1 LRRKFLINILFLLTV
16 SIIVKAFWVLGID
29 RTVQNVVGETAYGS
43 YFSLFSFSVL
53 FTLLLDMG
61 LSGFNNRAV
70 SADPTRV
77 KLWFGNVLLLRLLLT
92 AAYFAVTL
100 TVAFALGYRGWQIT
114 MLLILMLN
122 QVMASM
128 ILWLRSNLSG
138 MQYLLLDSL
147 LSVADRLIM
156 ILICSLLLWGN
167 FSGDVFRI
175 EWFVW
180 SQTAAYFTVMCI
192 SLVFVVRRGGV
203 AGVKPDAAIMRS
215 IIMDG
220 LPYAAVVFAMTI
232 CWRTD
237 SVMIERL
244 LPDGA
249 TEAGNYAQ
257 GFRLFDALA
266 MIPVMFGGMLLP
278 IMTRGLSSGQ
288 DIRPLAKMAARMLM
302 APLGAGAVT
311 LATFPA
317 EILDVLYLAPAT
329 GAVISFRILMI
340 TIIPVGAI
348 YIYSTMLTA
357 AWKLKVLGII
367 TLSGMVLSVALN
379 LVLIPWLGIA
389 GAAYTAL
396 AVQTLVAVA
405 CMAAVRRTM
414 TGIAGTGRI
423 IMFMLM
429 LLLTFLAGWL
439 LRRTALPWTLA
450 AAAQLA
456 TGIILA
462 LLFRFTEPLRS
473 LRLITGNDA
482 QRFTGT

>member
-1 LRRKFLINILFLLTV
+1 
-16 SIIVKAFWVLGID
+16 
-29 RTVQNVVGETAYGS
+29 
-43 YFSLFSFSVL
+43 
-53 FTLLLDMG
+53 
-61 LSGFNNRAV
+61 
-70 SADPTRV
+70 
-77 KLWFGNVLLLRLLLT
+77 
-92 AAYFAVTL
+92 
-100 TVAFALGYRGWQIT
+100 
-114 MLLILMLN
+114 
-122 QVMASM
+122 
-128 ILWLRSNLSG
+128 
-138 MQYLLLDSL
+138 
-147 LSVADRLIM
+147 
-156 ILICSLLLWGN
+156 
-167 FSGDVFRI
+167 
-175 EWFVW
+175 
-180 SQTAAYFTVMCI
+180 
-192 SLVFVVRRGGV
+192 
-203 AGVKPDAAIMRS
+203 
-215 IIMDG
+215 
-220 LPYAAVVFAMTI
+220 
-232 CWRTD
+232 
-237 SVMIERL
+237 
-244 LPDGA
+244 
-249 TEAGNYAQ
+249 
-257 GFRLFDALA
+257 
-266 MIPVMFGGMLLP
+266 
-278 IMTRGLSSGQ
+278 
-288 DIRPLAKMAARMLM
+288 
-302 APLGAGAVT
+302 
-311 LATFPA
+311 
-317 EILDVLYLAPAT
+317 
-329 GAVISFRILMI
+329 MI

-405 CMAAVRRTM
+405 CMAAARRTM